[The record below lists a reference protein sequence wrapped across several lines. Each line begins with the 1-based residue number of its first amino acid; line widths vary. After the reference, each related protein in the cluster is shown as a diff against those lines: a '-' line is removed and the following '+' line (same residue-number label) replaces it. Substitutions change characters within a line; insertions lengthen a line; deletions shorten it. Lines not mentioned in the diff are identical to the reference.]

1 MPRQRSTQLLTNA
14 QISELLA
21 LAAQKAKQ
29 PLQKALR
36 RAARKALFWPEEA
49 ADILSANRSLEELP
63 GVGPS
68 LSKIIQRFVED
79 PPDIPEAPA
88 IRKNFLTVTE
98 AQRYLARRSG
108 WKRKYRG
115 DLQMHSLWSDGTA
128 SIQEMADAGE
138 ERGYDYIAITD
149 HSKGLPIA
157 GGIGEEQLE
166 SQSEEIATVNDTLGN
181 DGKRIRVLRSIEL
194 NLSPSGEGDMDEKA
208 LDKLDLVLG
217 SFHSALRRK
226 EDQTERYLAA
236 LRNRAVHILG
246 HPQGRIYNYR
256 IGLQADWRRVF
267 DLAAELDKAVE
278 VDAYPDR
285 QDLSLEL
292 LSIAKKSGCRIAI
305 DTDAH
310 GPSQLRFAEYGLAA
324 AAKAGIPE
332 ERIINFMTS
341 EQLLKWAMQIR
352 RP

>member
-1 MPRQRSTQLLTNA
+1 
-14 QISELLA
+14 
-21 LAAQKAKQ
+21 
-29 PLQKALR
+29 
-36 RAARKALFWPEEA
+36 
-49 ADILSANRSLEELP
+49 
-63 GVGPS
+63 
-68 LSKIIQRFVED
+68 
-79 PPDIPEAPA
+79 
-88 IRKNFLTVTE
+88 
-98 AQRYLARRSG
+98 
-108 WKRKYRG
+108 
-115 DLQMHSLWSDGTA
+115 
-128 SIQEMADAGE
+128 
-138 ERGYDYIAITD
+138 
-149 HSKGLPIA
+149 
-157 GGIGEEQLE
+157 
-166 SQSEEIATVNDTLGN
+166 
-181 DGKRIRVLRSIEL
+181 
-194 NLSPSGEGDMDEKA
+194 
-208 LDKLDLVLG
+208 
-217 SFHSALRRK
+217 
-226 EDQTERYLAA
+226 
-236 LRNRAVHILG
+236 VHILG

-278 VDAYPDR
+278 VDAYPDH